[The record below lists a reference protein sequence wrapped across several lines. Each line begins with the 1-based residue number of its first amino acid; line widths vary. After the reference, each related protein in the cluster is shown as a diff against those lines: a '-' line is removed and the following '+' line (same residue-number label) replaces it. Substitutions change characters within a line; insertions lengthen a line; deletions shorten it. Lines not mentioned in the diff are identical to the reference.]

1 MKGLRKLL
9 YGLVLLGIT
18 SFFAFYFVALRSNTS
33 NQEVKYLYI
42 SSNSDYQN
50 VLDSLSPILK
60 SEFFFNIWS
69 RLKKYPDLV
78 KPGRYAIYPNTNNRN
93 LVLKLRGGLQDPIQ
107 VRIASKNHHRD
118 VLALMA
124 NQLECDSASLVQI
137 FEQLLQRERSVDK
150 EQVSCYLIPNSYE
163 FYWNGDCESIAERLL
178 SFYHQFWTSE
188 RKGKAKKLGL
198 SPCEVSTLAAI
209 VQKETSRM
217 DEMPKVAGVYLNRLK
232 TGMRLQADPTLIF
245 AMDKKVSRVLD
256 VDKSIASPYNT
267 YLYAGL
273 PPGPI
278 CVPEKASIDAVLNA
292 ENHEYIYFCAS
303 EAFNGYHNF
312 AKTYRQHLVNAS
324 KYHRELNKRKIYR

>member
-50 VLDSLSPILK
+50 VLDSRSPILK

-150 EQVSCYLIPNSYE
+150 E
-163 FYWNGDCESIAERLL
+163 
-178 SFYHQFWTSE
+178 
-188 RKGKAKKLGL
+188 
-198 SPCEVSTLAAI
+198 
-209 VQKETSRM
+209 
-217 DEMPKVAGVYLNRLK
+217 
-232 TGMRLQADPTLIF
+232 
-245 AMDKKVSRVLD
+245 
-256 VDKSIASPYNT
+256 
-267 YLYAGL
+267 
-273 PPGPI
+273 
-278 CVPEKASIDAVLNA
+278 
-292 ENHEYIYFCAS
+292 
-303 EAFNGYHNF
+303 
-312 AKTYRQHLVNAS
+312 
-324 KYHRELNKRKIYR
+324 